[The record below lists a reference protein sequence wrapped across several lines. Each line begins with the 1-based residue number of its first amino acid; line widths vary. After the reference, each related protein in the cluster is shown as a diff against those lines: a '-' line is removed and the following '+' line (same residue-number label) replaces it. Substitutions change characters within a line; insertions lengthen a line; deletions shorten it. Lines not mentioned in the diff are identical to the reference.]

1 MKIKVDWEFDI
12 ENDHDTQE
20 MLGLSEGDMEA
31 ILADPERFAGLQ
43 RDVGILFGVPQIVDL
58 SLFFDEPSEVS
69 EDQITDA
76 LSDEWGW
83 LVNGYEVFPE

>member
-20 MLGLSEGDMEA
+20 MLGLSEGDMEV
-31 ILADPERFAGLQ
+31 ILADHHRRERLQ
-43 RDVGILFGVPQIVDL
+43 RDLRILFDVPHVVDL

-69 EDQITDA
+69 DDQITDA
-76 LSDEWGW
+76 LSDEYGW
-83 LVNGYEVFPE
+83 LINGFEEFTE